1 MTGKVLSIDAYGD
14 VTDARGGV
22 LQPDH
27 GGPPLSFLNNDTE
40 SGNSGNNRVLASGDI
55 GASVNYIYDGAT
67 GLAKKV
73 RF

>member
-1 MTGKVLSIDAYGD
+1 MSGTILSIDAFGD

-22 LQPDH
+22 LQPAH
-27 GGPPLSFLNNDTE
+27 GGPPLSFQNNDTE
-40 SGNSGNNRVLASGDI
+40 SGGSGNNRVLAAGDV
-55 GASVNYIYDGAT
+55 GSTVTYVYDGAT